1 MYAHYVQSSRW
12 GRAIVMLSVLF
23 AWYAAFAVL
32 ATIANL
38 VAQRLILAIDNSP
51 SGYAIAVMTGTGA
64 GLVLKYLLDKRWI
77 FEDPSTGMRSHSRKF
92 TLYTAMGILTTLI
105 FWGTETAFWSIWQT
119 DLMREL
125 GAVLGLSI
133 GYVIKYHLDRRF
145 VFSPVQPAE

>member
-1 MYAHYVQSSRW
+1 MMPSALLAR
-12 GRAIVMLSVLF
+12 
-23 AWYAAFAVL
+23 YAAFAVL

-38 VAQRLILAIDNSP
+38 AAQRMVLVVDDGAV
-51 SGYAIAVMTGTGA
+51 GFAIAVVIGTGV

-77 FEDPSTGMRSHSRKF
+77 FKDSSTGLRSHSRKF

-145 VFSPVQPAE
+145 VFSPVQRAE